1 MTRKS
6 VWSPALP
13 FVIASCIYL
22 VGVVIAVSLPAGKK
36 SSKPVDEEAHLL
48 SPRGEPAPS
57 HFKTEPETED
67 EIGGDDAMA
76 VAGRTVLHVDDDYRK
91 SHGATVAAT
100 SPCKPQRKRG
110 FSCKFGT
117 IVVLQFL
124 TEAAFGIMNPILS
137 IIMTEEQVLQI
148 AACIFV
154 IRVFWAVCILPETVP
169 KHSRMTK
176 THWVMESP
184 ISSLSILFRNKLF
197 MRLTCL
203 IVITSFIRNGI
214 FQIQSF
220 FLNTIVGFD
229 VKDFANL
236 MLLGG
241 VLALLG
247 QGLLVKALVGC
258 FKEKGVIIIALIAS
272 LMKTGGFAGA
282 AFYPHKWV
290 VFLSFI
296 PGCIGDLTFPAIS
309 ALKSMNV
316 SEKEQGRLQGAI
328 YGARSVFDAIGPI
341 VFSSLYAAMT
351 RQSLLSEA
359 LPYIVASCVY
369 VVGIAV
375 A

>member
-1 MTRKS
+1 
-6 VWSPALP
+6 
-13 FVIASCIYL
+13 
-22 VGVVIAVSLPAGKK
+22 
-36 SSKPVDEEAHLL
+36 
-48 SPRGEPAPS
+48 
-57 HFKTEPETED
+57 
-67 EIGGDDAMA
+67 
-76 VAGRTVLHVDDDYRK
+76 
-91 SHGATVAAT
+91 
-100 SPCKPQRKRG
+100 
-110 FSCKFGT
+110 
-117 IVVLQFL
+117 
-124 TEAAFGIMNPILS
+124 
-137 IIMTEEQVLQI
+137 
-148 AACIFV
+148 
-154 IRVFWAVCILPETVP
+154 
-169 KHSRMTK
+169 MTK

-220 FLNTIVGFD
+220 SLNTIVGFD

-375 A
+375 AVSLPVSKTPPSRSEVAVEPAPLPPPVSDETPALASVYFETDKDEVEKGDRVEYATSSMLDDDQLLSEPSLGANSSEV

>member
-1 MTRKS
+1 
-6 VWSPALP
+6 
-13 FVIASCIYL
+13 
-22 VGVVIAVSLPAGKK
+22 
-36 SSKPVDEEAHLL
+36 
-48 SPRGEPAPS
+48 
-57 HFKTEPETED
+57 
-67 EIGGDDAMA
+67 
-76 VAGRTVLHVDDDYRK
+76 
-91 SHGATVAAT
+91 
-100 SPCKPQRKRG
+100 
-110 FSCKFGT
+110 
-117 IVVLQFL
+117 
-124 TEAAFGIMNPILS
+124 
-137 IIMTEEQVLQI
+137 
-148 AACIFV
+148 
-154 IRVFWAVCILPETVP
+154 
-169 KHSRMTK
+169 
-176 THWVMESP
+176 
-184 ISSLSILFRNKLF
+184 

-341 VFSSLYAAMT
+341 VFSSLKTPPSRSEVAVEPAPLPPPVSDETPALASVYFETDKDEVEKGDRVEYATSSMLDDD
-351 RQSLLSEA
+351 QLLSEPSLGA
-359 LPYIVASCVY
+359 NSSEV
-369 VVGIAV
+369 
-375 A
+375 